1 MSVARQRRR
10 GTTANHAAFTGLA
23 GEVTIDTDKKTAVV
37 HDGAT
42 AGGFPLKRDNVSAT
56 DRLLGRDTASAG
68 AIEEITVGGGV
79 EFTGSGGI
87 QRSALTGDVTATAG
101 SGATTIANDAVTY
114 AKMQN
119 VSATDKIL
127 GRSTAGAGDVEEITC
142 TAAGRALLDDAAASD
157 QRTTLGF
164 GTDLLRE
171 TVVFYANATAG
182 GTLTDVAA
190 AAAFLGKSN
199 RNIQEFDA
207 TDFTQCRISVR
218 ITTPATSGTQ
228 LRVLYRRVADTFSTT
243 LTDHITIGTSD
254 VIASLNTAG
263 IRTSSWIDLAASAK
277 NPIFIAIEQSGGDA
291 ATDPVIAFL
300 TVQFRRR

>member
-42 AGGFPLKRDNVSAT
+42 AGGFPLKRDNISAT

-68 AIEEITVGGGV
+68 AIEELTVGGGV

-119 VSATDKIL
+119 VSATDMLL
-127 GRSTAGAGDVEEITC
+127 GRSTAGAGNVEEIAC
-142 TAAGRALLDDAAASD
+142 TAAGRALLDDAAEVEI
-157 QRTTLGF
+157 R
-164 GTDLLRE
+164 
-171 TVVFYANATAG
+171 
-182 GTLTDVAA
+182 
-190 AAAFLGKSN
+190 
-199 RNIQEFDA
+199 
-207 TDFTQCRISVR
+207 
-218 ITTPATSGTQ
+218 P
-228 LRVLYRRVADTFSTT
+228 
-243 LTDHITIGTSD
+243 
-254 VIASLNTAG
+254 VI
-263 IRTSSWIDLAASAK
+263 
-277 NPIFIAIEQSGGDA
+277 SGGA
-291 ATDPVIAFL
+291 A
-300 TVQFRRR
+300 